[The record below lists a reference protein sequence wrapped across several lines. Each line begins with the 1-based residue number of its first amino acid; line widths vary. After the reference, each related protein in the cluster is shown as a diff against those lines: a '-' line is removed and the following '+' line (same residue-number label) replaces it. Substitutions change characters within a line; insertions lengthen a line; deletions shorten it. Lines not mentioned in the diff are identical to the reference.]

1 MIVIVGDDLSRTRN
15 VSGMRRRRF
24 CGWSFLSS
32 PLCRVMRYRGDNE
45 DERVKLVIFGL
56 EKKLVRYYSS
66 FLFSFLSSKF
76 NPLENDQSNVIDK
89 I

>member
-1 MIVIVGDDLSRTRN
+1 MICRERGTFRE
-15 VSGMRRRRF
+15 
-24 CGWSFLSS
+24 CGEEDSVWGFLSS

-56 EKKLVRYYSS
+56 EKRFVRYYSS
-66 FLFSFLSSKF
+66 FLFSFLSFKF

>member
-24 CGWSFLSS
+24 CMGLFIESVV
-32 PLCRVMRYRGDNE
+32 PRYRSDNE